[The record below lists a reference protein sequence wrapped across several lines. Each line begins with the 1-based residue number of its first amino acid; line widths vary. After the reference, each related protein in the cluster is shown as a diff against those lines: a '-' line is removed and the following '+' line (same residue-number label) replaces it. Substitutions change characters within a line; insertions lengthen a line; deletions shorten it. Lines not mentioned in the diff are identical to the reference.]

1 MPDTEFNHSR
11 GKLAEAAY
19 AEFRVRLEDGG
30 AEEFEGL
37 CKKHSEL
44 EVELRQLHANWDFV
58 SGVMRRMDRT
68 PQVGPDTDSEGFTKR
83 VVDRLSGRKNAFER
97 YRIDGRIDEGG
108 QGAILRV
115 WDNDLGRR
123 LAMKVMHARKAK
135 SGESPPKSDSRA
147 LGRFL
152 EEAQVTG
159 QLDHPGIVPVHELG
173 LDEAGRVYFTMKLV
187 KGESL
192 KRLIDRVHKGDGEW
206 TLTRVLGLILKVCD
220 ATAYAHSK
228 GVLHRDIKPSNVM
241 IGRFGEVHL
250 MDWGLAKVMGREEA
264 PIETAEP
271 KSVQYVRSDRTSEP
285 ETPDSPLLT
294 ADGDVIG
301 TPAYM
306 SPEQGAGDLNALG
319 PATDVYSIGAML
331 YQLLS
336 GEIPYMPKG
345 LKLHNYD
352 VLCAVIAGPPRSIH
366 ELASSAPPEVLAIC
380 DKAMARE
387 ISKRYSDVSA
397 LGEDLRA
404 YLENRVVG
412 AHRTGAA
419 VEFRKWVG
427 RNRAVASI
435 AAVLLVVLIV
445 AGFVVADT
453 ERSRRE
459 QAEGDRD
466 QRMITGLP
474 ALVDSLGPTHPH
486 SVSAKEAWLADA
498 ERLSAKLPQF
508 EEELETLE
516 RALSETQKLQ
526 VPKSAKVIE
535 LEQVVAHKQYQLKLW
550 RGFVAG
556 KQAEI
561 ETLTEGDARQTL
573 EREAAILSEQ
583 CELLEP
589 SIRALEFE
597 IERERTWTVPEVA
610 EARRLSV
617 LTEAVWSLRALTRKP
632 GGLIERVRSEL
643 QMARD
648 LERDSLEVPR
658 SEWAD
663 AIVSI
668 SDEGRSPLYGG
679 LKMKPQLGLI
689 PLGQNDAGLWE
700 FWHVLSG
707 SRPQPKMEGGYE
719 IRPETGVVF
728 ILIPGGDYF
737 VGAQVDD
744 PSRPNYSAP
753 SAYRDGFVPR
763 SERAVR
769 SARLDAFFLAK
780 YELTQSQWVRLMGS
794 NPSMRIPGA
803 DYRGEKLISSTHP
816 VENMSWGAAMH
827 ALSRWNLTLP
837 TEAQWEVSARAGT
850 EGPYWWGA
858 SPGMVFPFDNFADAR
873 VAGVR
878 RQSIAS
884 GLIDDGWALHAPVD
898 TFPPNPW
905 GLVSITGNVGEWC
918 LDWYEEAPSENV
930 PLTGSGLTVPK
941 WSQSRAYRGGTYL
954 FDEID
959 LRVSRRSPS
968 YGGGAEQDVGVR
980 PVQLLAP

>member
-1 MPDTEFNHSR
+1 MPDSDFNHNR
-11 GKLAEAAY
+11 GELAEAAY

-37 CKKHSEL
+37 CKRHSEL

-68 PQVGPDTDSEGFTKR
+68 PQVRPDTDSEGFTKR
-83 VVDRLSGRKNAFER
+83 AVDRLSGRKNAFER
-97 YRIDGRIDEGG
+97 YRVDGRIDEGG

-264 PIETAEP
+264 PMETAEP

-380 DKAMARE
+380 EKAMARD
-387 ISKRYSDVSA
+387 IAKRYADVSA

-404 YLENRVVG
+404 YLENRVVS

-445 AGFVVADT
+445 AGFVVADA

-474 ALVDSLGPTHPH
+474 ALVDSLGPIHPD
-486 SVSAKEAWLADA
+486 SVPAMEEWLSNAERLAEKLPAFEKELEALERRCDEADRFAVEPTGAADDADQVLNHKRHQLKVWNDLIQSKRGELEAVANGSLEASLQRELEILTRECAFLELRIEKLEFDA
-498 ERLSAKLPQF
+498 ERQRTWS
-508 EEELETLE
+508 
-516 RALSETQKLQ
+516 
-526 VPKSAKVIE
+526 
-535 LEQVVAHKQYQLKLW
+535 VAD
-550 RGFVAG
+550 VN
-556 KQAEI
+556 
-561 ETLTEGDARQTL
+561 TARQL
-573 EREAAILSEQ
+573 AVLSN
-583 CELLEP
+583 
-589 SIRALEFE
+589 
-597 IERERTWTVPEVA
+597 V
-610 EARRLSV
+610 
-617 LTEAVWSLRALTRKP
+617 VWSLQSLVRPEYGDIA
-632 GGLIERVRSEL
+632 RVRKEL
-643 QMARD
+643 EIAND
-648 LERDSLEVPR
+648 LAEVTLR
-658 SEWAD
+658 NSAQDWEG
-663 AIVSI
+663 AIASI
-668 SDEGRSPLYGG
+668 GDETNCPIYGG
-679 LKMKPQLGLI
+679 LKLSPQLGLV

-707 SRPQPKMEGGYE
+707 KRPQLRMEGGYE
-719 IRPETGVVF
+719 IGPETGCVF
-728 ILIPGGDYF
+728 VLIPGGEYSL
-737 VGAQVDD
+737 GAQITN
-744 PSRPNYSAP
+744 PAAANYSPP
-753 SAYRDGFVPR
+753 SSFRDTNIQA
-763 SERAVR
+763 SEGPVR
-769 SARLDAFFLAK
+769 STTLDPYFLSK
-780 YELTQSQWVRLMGS
+780 FELTQSQWARLTGD
-794 NPSMRIPGA
+794 NPS
-803 DYRGEKLISSTHP
+803 YRFAGSSFVGLSRLSSIHP
-816 VENMSWGAAMH
+816 VESVTH
-827 ALSRWNLTLP
+827 ASSRSALRRWNLTLP
-837 TEAQWEVSARAGT
+837 TEAQWEVAARAGS
-850 EGPYWWGA
+850 EGPFWWGGSL
-858 SPGMVFPFDNFADAR
+858 SPSFVLANFADAGA
-873 VAGVR
+873 VAYFNSSK
-878 RQSIAS
+878 QS
-884 GLIDDGWALHAPVD
+884 GQLDDGWILHSPVNAY
-898 TFPPNPW
+898 PPNQW
-905 GLVSITGNVGEWC
+905 GLVNMLGNVSEWC
-918 LDWYEEAPSENV
+918 LDWYEEAPGKN
-930 PLTGSGLTVPK
+930 THQSGDGIV
-941 WSQSRAYRGGTYL
+941 RA
-954 FDEID
+954 
-959 LRVSRRSPS
+959 
-968 YGGGAEQDVGVR
+968 
-980 PVQLLAP
+980 